1 MEEIS
6 TVSFINFN
14 NNSGSYQAIVPS
26 VAHYF
31 LFNKEV
37 DKYNIN
43 SKHTTVIRIHMMNL
57 GL

>member
-43 SKHTTVIRIHMMNL
+43 KLTTVI
-57 GL
+57 